1 MLDLFSRLDVDEVA
15 FRTAKRGTIVAQIIS
30 DRTVFA
36 NLQCR
41 TYLSHKSSVS
51 GDQNDVCMVRTAL
64 LSV

>member
-1 MLDLFSRLDVDEVA
+1 MLDLLGGLNVDEVA
-15 FRTAKRGTIVAQIIS
+15 FRTAKRGTVAAQI
-30 DRTVFA
+30 RLNRAVFA